1 MPRQFPHEAWSR
13 RLLDLKVLVLHK
25 QFTTSLNFKLCL
37 MQSTIFKVMTDMD
50 KNRYKQQFYDDLKK
64 IAVDIIKIELDKNF
78 NC

>member
-1 MPRQFPHEAWSR
+1 
-13 RLLDLKVLVLHK
+13 
-25 QFTTSLNFKLCL
+25 
-37 MQSTIFKVMTDMD
+37 MQSTRFKVVTGMD

>member
-1 MPRQFPHEAWSR
+1 MPRQFPNEAWSR
-13 RLLDLKVLVLHK
+13 RLLDIKIRVLHK
-25 QFTTSLNFKLCL
+25 QFTPTLKLKHCL
-37 MQSTIFKVMTDMD
+37 MQSTRFKVVTGMD

>member
-1 MPRQFPHEAWSR
+1 MWIRVDI
-13 RLLDLKVLVLHK
+13 LLKH
-25 QFTTSLNFKLCL
+25 CL
-37 MQSTIFKVMTDMD
+37 MQSTRFKVVTGMD